1 MVLGGL
7 KSDRSNQA
15 LLSLEFKYRRWGS
28 NPHGRSR
35 PEDFKSSASAASVA
49 TILAD
54 RLPSDESDVVSKSLV
69 LACERLAEFRGDENA
84 ALLGWLATIVK
95 HEALQTLRR
104 TKRLG
109 PLPVGPDG
117 AEALARDSAGPLVH
131 ASRREQAARLLAAVE
146 KLPEVYRQII
156 ELHGL
161 EELAYVSVAE
171 RMGRTYA
178 DVRRRGQAAESSAG
192 GATRIDDLEC
202 ASVPV
207 RFFVDTQRRQSSSS
221 LAR

>member
-1 MVLGGL
+1 M
-7 KSDRSNQA
+7 A
-15 LLSLEFKYRRWGS
+15 L
-28 NPHGRSR
+28 R
-35 PEDFKSSASAASVA
+35 PSEPALDEQLLASALAGNNDSYWQLA
-49 TILAD
+49 EKHRPYLKKLAAMILAD
-54 RLPSDESDVVSKSLV
+54 RLPSDESDVVSKSLM

-95 HEALQTLRR
+95 REALQTLRR

-117 AEALARDSAGPLVH
+117 AETLARDSAGPLVH

-161 EELAYVSVAE
+161 EQLAYVSVAE

-178 DVRRRGQAAESSAG
+178 DVRQLWSRALKALRKELDSSDE
-192 GATRIDDLEC
+192 R
-202 ASVPV
+202 
-207 RFFVDTQRRQSSSS
+207 
-221 LAR
+221 